1 MSLPIRADAS
11 KTNVK
16 LAEWLDS
23 AADAAREIAS
33 SALGA
38 SELTWSG
45 ASGEALPGNVCGI
58 YIPLMMDG
66 IALQLGVLATREVC
80 GALASALLGGDD
92 VQSDEDVFDAVGEI
106 TNLIAGQFK
115 VLLLADQINVRV
127 GVPLA
132 MKGRVFVLGGSR
144 SIHGVLSVDQRP
156 VWLVVTGTRTN

>member
-1 MSLPIRADAS
+1 MSLAVCVEAS

-16 LAEWLDS
+16 LAEWLES
-23 AADAAREIAS
+23 TADAAREIAG

-38 SELTWSG
+38 SALDWSG
-45 ASGEALPGNVCGI
+45 ASNEALPGNLCGI

-66 IALQLGVLATREVC
+66 VALQLGVLATRDVC

-115 VLLLADQINVRV
+115 VLLADQINVRV

-132 MKGRVFVLGGSR
+132 MKGRVFMLGGSR
-144 SIHGVLSVDQRP
+144 SIHGVLNVDQRP
-156 VWLVVTGTRTN
+156 VWLVVTGTKTN

>member
-1 MSLPIRADAS
+1 MSLAVCVEAS

-16 LAEWLDS
+16 LAEWLES
-23 AADAAREIAS
+23 TADAAREIAG

-38 SELTWSG
+38 SALDWSG
-45 ASGEALPGNVCGI
+45 ASNEALPGNLCGI
-58 YIPLMMDG
+58 YIPLMMEG
-66 IALQLGVLATREVC
+66 VALQLGVLATRDVC

-115 VLLLADQINVRV
+115 VLLADQINVRV

-132 MKGRVFVLGGSR
+132 MKGRVFMLGGSR
-144 SIHGVLSVDQRP
+144 SIHGVLNVDQRP
-156 VWLVVTGTRTN
+156 VWLVVTGTKTN